1 MSDTRWAK
9 VEACWQCWRVYKRKG
24 HKDYCPVTEKPD
36 HDLRTLH
43 PNCPLLRPG
52 DIPEVRKL
60 REAATEAEKYI
71 TDAVAIH
78 DDERSSILAKLDAA
92 LDAFDKGDKGEEK

>member
-9 VEACWQCWRVYKRKG
+9 IELCAQCGDYENCEYREKRLKG
-24 HKDYCPVTEKPD
+24 QFI
-36 HDLRTLH
+36 H
-43 PNCPLLRPG
+43 PRCPLLRLG